1 MYDERLLGSRE
12 KREKAKMDQWAL
24 EDSFKKL
31 YSNDESFKRAVD
43 YMRECLF
50 KPKRAWD
57 AEFVRT
63 GLLKLAAR
71 LKLPKLSRA
80 SFPVEPPRLGGEA
93 VEVSAL
99 ETKVVKVPF
108 MKLRSFVP
116 RIAQPK
122 IDIEHGNKLVAVYIT
137 GYTGRSFGAELGRDY
152 LVELTLVFKGEEDPD
167 YGLYNT
173 LWRLIYWGRVE
184 DIETVLIYINEDG
197 KAQTLY
203 RPILLRLS
211 SYNSWRGLAPS
222 YSEEGLWWK
231 GQHAIMEEQ
240 VRSWTLYVNTWNH
253 ALSFRDLIPSM
264 DKVVLIPG
272 VDVPLLE
279 GSRLVAENDYSML
292 QYKLEHISLTW
303 RPYGEREGL
312 MTIHPA

>member
-1 MYDERLLGSRE
+1 
-12 KREKAKMDQWAL
+12 
-24 EDSFKKL
+24 
-31 YSNDESFKRAVD
+31 
-43 YMRECLF
+43 
-50 KPKRAWD
+50 
-57 AEFVRT
+57 
-63 GLLKLAAR
+63 
-71 LKLPKLSRA
+71 LPKLSRA